1 MQKLLK
7 LQRCLIRKV
16 YNANFSDLQERYVS
30 QLEAEHI
37 SKKNA
42 GGQTEDIMT
51 AKYIFACKRQRLF
64 TETKKVTT
72 EIFMTTN
79 IHCSVE
85 HFHFSM
91 NRPDL
96 LAVLVCLFGFII
108 FNINYILLETIGVPL
123 CQQQLGSN
131 NVDTF
136 FTIFHREAYPD

>member
-1 MQKLLK
+1 
-7 LQRCLIRKV
+7 
-16 YNANFSDLQERYVS
+16 
-30 QLEAEHI
+30 
-37 SKKNA
+37 
-42 GGQTEDIMT
+42 MT
-51 AKYIFACKRQRLF
+51 AKYVFSSKRQRLF

-79 IHCSVE
+79 IHCLVE

-131 NVDTF
+131 NVDTR
-136 FTIFHREAYPD
+136 FTSFQKGSLPRLILQFKTKFKASQFKVPLNNVEKNCNIFRGGLP